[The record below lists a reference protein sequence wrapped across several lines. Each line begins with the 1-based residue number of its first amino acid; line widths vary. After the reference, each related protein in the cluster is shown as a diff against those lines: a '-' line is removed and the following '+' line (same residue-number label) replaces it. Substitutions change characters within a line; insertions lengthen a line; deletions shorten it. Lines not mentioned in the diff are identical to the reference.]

1 MKPFNNL
8 KVEEVSINAH
18 KIHVDFVK
26 NVKYSL
32 TVKVASIDWSL
43 ENFNIQCLS
52 LDKDFE
58 RSENEFRDLKFQ
70 NLNERST

>member
-8 KVEEVSINAH
+8 KVKEVSINAH
-18 KIHVDFVK
+18 KIRVDFVK